1 MVCGSCQTHCRAAGL
16 GLDCINEGLQVLC
29 FVLSDPSS
37 FCFSY
42 LFSLSYFL
50 SFTSREYEDYKFIT
64 VHSFQEMYFGGFI
77 YYHFANTFYEDHI
90 YRALWGH

>member
-1 MVCGSCQTHCRAAGL
+1 MWKPHVIVCGNCQTHCRAAVL

-42 LFSLSYFL
+42 LFSLSNFL
-50 SFTSREYEDYKFIT
+50 SFTSHDYKDYKFIT
-64 VHSFQEMYFGGFI
+64 VHSFQEM
-77 YYHFANTFYEDHI
+77 
-90 YRALWGH
+90 

>member
-1 MVCGSCQTHCRAAGL
+1 MWKPHVMVCGSCQTHCRAAGL

-42 LFSLSYFL
+42 LFSLSHFL

-77 YYHFANTFYEDHI
+77 Y
-90 YRALWGH
+90 